1 MQRPRPSHVAIERGS
16 TYRARRLR
24 PDNRDRKPS
33 ECFRGNRDLSL
44 SADLSGECECQRT
57 CWSLRL
63 DAGELVGY
71 HHLVFGQLGYRGN
84 SRAWRRVVRGA
95 GGEKVMYMAVASS
108 PPPSS
113 TTTAALAGLSGYVP
127 DSTRK
132 RLMTF
137 YPPPYGFAS
146 GMGACCS
153 SCTSGGPC
161 EGGDHGMGQLFDS
174 GTDIS
179 GWGWPEWAIV
189 GF

>member
-1 MQRPRPSHVAIERGS
+1 
-16 TYRARRLR
+16 
-24 PDNRDRKPS
+24 
-33 ECFRGNRDLSL
+33 
-44 SADLSGECECQRT
+44 
-57 CWSLRL
+57 
-63 DAGELVGY
+63 
-71 HHLVFGQLGYRGN
+71 
-84 SRAWRRVVRGA
+84 
-95 GGEKVMYMAVASS
+95 MYMAVASS

-189 GF
+189 GFGAFAVLSAVQNVTSAGRSVSRSVRRYRRRRAQ